1 MKIKT
6 IMVCTV
12 SLSLGACSSYGGH
25 SLSGA
30 RFTPR
35 QEISQNNYTEENRI
49 EDHMDAVAYDKYEGR
64 ELCQH
69 YRKPP
74 RDFEDG
80 CVTNLAQAEVMAPP
94 VEQEEQ
100 PISEN
105 KLLPIVKSYTVL
117 FNFDKSEIRSN
128 EAATLDQAMRD
139 ITQYNPT
146 QVTVAG
152 YTDSMGTDDYNMNLS
167 RQRERVV
174 SAALIERGIANQV
187 INREARGED
196 DQAVET
202 NDGVKNQENRRVV
215 IDFRRQN

>member
-1 MKIKT
+1 
-6 IMVCTV
+6 MVCTA
-12 SLSLGACSSYGGH
+12 SLSLGACSSYGGD

-35 QEISQNNYTEENRI
+35 QEISQTDYTDENRT
-49 EDHMDAVAYDKYEGR
+49 EDYMDSVLYNEYEER
-64 ELCQH
+64 EPCQH
-69 YRKPP
+69 YRQPP
-74 RDFEDG
+74 RNFADG
-80 CVTNLAQAEVMAPP
+80 CVSNLAQSEVIA
-94 VEQEEQ
+94 VQEEQ
-100 PISEN
+100 PVTEN

-117 FNFDKSEIRSN
+117 FNFDKSEIRFG
-128 EAATLDQAMRD
+128 EVATLDQAMRD
-139 ITQYNPT
+139 ITEYNPT

-152 YTDSMGTDDYNMNLS
+152 YTDSMGSDEYNMNLS

-202 NDGVKNQENRRVV
+202 KDGVKNQENRRVV

>member
-1 MKIKT
+1 MKLHT
-6 IMVCTV
+6 IMVCTA
-12 SLSLGACSSYGGH
+12 SLSLGACSSYGGY

-35 QEISQNNYTEENRI
+35 QEIAQADYTDENRT
-49 EDHMDAVAYDKYEGR
+49 EDYMDSVSYNKYEER

-74 RDFEDG
+74 RNFEDG
-80 CVTNLAQAEVMAPP
+80 CVSNLAQSEVIA
-94 VEQEEQ
+94 VQEEQ
-100 PISEN
+100 PVSEN

-117 FNFDKSEIRSN
+117 FNFDKSEIRSG
-128 EAATLDQAMRD
+128 EVATLDQAMRD
-139 ITQYNPT
+139 ITEYNPT

-152 YTDSMGTDDYNMNLS
+152 YTDSMGSDEYNMNLS

-202 NDGVKNQENRRVV
+202 KDGVKNQENRRVV